1 MTEEERNKEGADE
14 AIEDL
19 EAPAGSQDDVVGG
32 RVICAKPTCPSGGPA
47 ASSVSTYC
55 NLPTCR
61 ATKSACGEA
70 TMTILV
76 YDH

>member
-19 EAPAGSQDDVVGG
+19 EAPAGAQGDVVGG
-32 RVICAKPTCPSGGPA
+32 RVICAKPTCPGGPGGT
-47 ASSVSTYC
+47 SVSTYC
-55 NLPTCR
+55 SLPTCK

-70 TMTILV
+70 TFTILV